1 MDINRIGFTPQLTAG
16 AAARPKKEA
25 EETPGDMVQLG
36 SGKVDEGVQKKWLFM
51 NFIAGDCNLKKFQ
64 ERNIDNQEKIG
75 SDSNTHIVA
84 MMDVGPSGS
93 QLQGKWTGART
104 FYVTKDM
111 TPDYVKSPVIAEHGN
126 NVDMSDPAVLTKF
139 IVDTMNKFPAEHT
152 ALILNNHGGGLV
164 GAMSDD
170 TDGDIMSIPNLH
182 KAFSDAEKITGKKL
196 DIIGFDA
203 CLMAETE
210 PAYEFRND
218 AKILLASEETEG
230 GPGWIYNEMLGKG
243 KEAAAMSM
251 TGAIQQLQEALGQR
265 ITVSPEEFAKV
276 VVKQNEAHQRD
287 IPTFSATD
295 LTKMDALAKSV
306 NTLAQT
312 IIASDEKSAIKT
324 AFKQG
329 DKYGGGYNPYKD
341 LRDLHNLADNV
352 GKSVKDPAVKEAAA
366 NVKKAFKDA
375 IIENEHSPKYP
386 NSEGLT
392 IYAPTTAGNGPGY
405 KYGDMAFARDTSWG
419 DALKEIGRASGG
431 SSYVDD
437 GNGSIWNDG
446 SGTIWD
452 GADFSAAPS
461 DTPEFLP
468 DGSPFPVRKNKE

>member
-1 MDINRIGFTPQLTAG
+1 MEINRMGLTPQLTSN
-16 AAARPKKEA
+16 AAAKPKKEA

-51 NFIAGDCNLKKFQ
+51 NFIAGDCNLKSFQ

-75 SDSNTHIVA
+75 SDENTHIVA

-111 TPDYVKSPVIAEHGN
+111 TPDYVKSPVIAQHGN
-126 NVDMSDPAVLTKF
+126 NVDMSAPEVLTKF
-139 IVDTMNKFPAEHT
+139 IVDTMNKFPAENT

-182 KAFSDAEKITGKKL
+182 KAFADAEKITGKKL

-203 CLMAETE
+203 CLMAEAE
-210 PAYEFRND
+210 VAHEFKND

-243 KEAAAMSM
+243 KEAAAQSIA
-251 TGAIQQLQEALGQR
+251 GAIQQLQTALGQR
-265 ITVSPEEFAKV
+265 ITVGVEDFAKI

-295 LTKMDALAKSV
+295 LTKMDALTKSV
-306 NTLAQT
+306 DAFAQT
-312 IIASDEKSAIKT
+312 IIASGEKSAIKT

-352 GKSVKDPAVKEAAA
+352 GKAVTDPAVKEAAA

-375 IIENEHSPKYP
+375 IIANEHSPKYP

-405 KYGDMAFARDTSWG
+405 KYGDMAFAKETKWA
-419 DALKEIGRASGG
+419 DALKEVGKAGG
-431 SSYVDD
+431 TSYVDT
-437 GNGSIWNDG
+437 N
-446 SGTIWD
+446 
-452 GADFSAAPS
+452 FAPQ
-461 DTPEFLP
+461 DVPEFLP
-468 DGSPFPVRKNKE
+468 DGSPFPTRKNNE

>member
-16 AAARPKKEA
+16 AAAKPKKEA

-51 NFIAGDCNLKKFQ
+51 NFIAADCNLKEFQ
-64 ERNIDNQEKIG
+64 ERNIDNQEKVG
-75 SDSNTHIVA
+75 SDANTHIVA
-84 MMDVGPSGS
+84 MIDVGPESNPLG
-93 QLQGKWTGART
+93 GTYTGART
-104 FYVTKDM
+104 FYVTKDT
-111 TPDYVKSPVIAEHGN
+111 TPDKVNSPVIAEHGN
-126 NVDMSDPAVLTKF
+126 HVDMSDPAVLTKF

-152 ALILNNHGGGLV
+152 ALILNDHGGGLS

-170 TDGDIMSIPNLH
+170 TDGGFMSIPNLH
-182 KAFSDAEKITGKKL
+182 KAFSDAEQITGKKL

-203 CLMAETE
+203 CLMAEVE

-230 GPGWIYNEMLGKG
+230 GPGWIYNEMLRDG
-243 KEAAAMSM
+243 KEASAKSMSN
-251 TGAIQQLQEALGQR
+251 AIQQLQEALGQR
-265 ITVSPEEFAKV
+265 ITVGVEDFAKI

-295 LTKMDALAKSV
+295 LSKMDALAQSV
-306 NTLAQT
+306 IAFKDS
-312 IIASDEKSAIKT
+312 IVASDEKGAIKT

-341 LRDLHNLADNV
+341 LRDLNNLADNV
-352 GKSVKDPAVKEAAA
+352 GKAVKDPAVKEAAA
-366 NVKKAFKDA
+366 NVKKAFKEA
-375 IIENEHSPKYP
+375 IIANEHSPRYP

-405 KYGDMAFARDTSWG
+405 KYGDMAFAQDTKWA
-419 DALKEIGRASGG
+419 DALKEVGKAPGGSGG
-431 SSYVDD
+431 GYYVDD
-437 GNGSIWNDG
+437 GNGSIDG
-446 SGTIWD
+446 YGED
-452 GADFSAAPS
+452 GMFSVAPS

-468 DGSPFPVRKNKE
+468 DGSPFPTRKNKE